1 VPRPATGR
9 SLQPPFKSSRQKREA
24 TFQAPW
30 VPRDRELY
38 FIIRAGDRVKAAASM
53 ASYLDDS
60 ERLLTAVESSLIS
73 VRSSPSPMT
82 VWPPMASTNMAAAY
96 TI

>member
-60 ERLLTAVESSLIS
+60 ERLLTAVLRATRPEQPHRKRRTPASPEL
-73 VRSSPSPMT
+73 RS
-82 VWPPMASTNMAAAY
+82 
-96 TI
+96 